1 MNLKVGEKNM
11 DKLVL
16 ISGGFDPIHSGHIYL
31 INEASKHG
39 KIVVLLN
46 SDEWLRKKKGKE
58 FLPFNE
64 RQIIMKS
71 IKNVIEVLSF
81 DDQDLTSVDGIKKA
95 MVKFPNYKIIFAN
108 GGDRGVE
115 TTPELEFCKKNN
127 VETLW
132 GVGGSNKSNSSSW
145 ILKKW
150 KDD

>member
-1 MNLKVGEKNM
+1 M

-127 VETLW
+127 IETLW

>member
-1 MNLKVGEKNM
+1 MHN
-11 DKLVL
+11 LVL
-16 ISGGFDPIHSGHIYL
+16 VSGGFDPIHSGHIYL
-31 INEASKHG
+31 IQEASKYG

-46 SDEWLRKKKGKE
+46 SDDWLRKKKGRE

-81 DDQDLTSVDGIKKA
+81 DDQDSTCIDGIKKA
-95 MVKFPNYKIIFAN
+95 ISKFPNYKIMFAN
-108 GGDRGVE
+108 GGDRSKE
-115 TTPELEFCKKNN
+115 TTPELEFCKNN
-127 VETLW
+127 NIETIW

-150 KDD
+150 KDNKEN

>member
-1 MNLKVGEKNM
+1 M

-81 DDQDLTSVDGIKKA
+81 DDQD
-95 MVKFPNYKIIFAN
+95 
-108 GGDRGVE
+108 
-115 TTPELEFCKKNN
+115 
-127 VETLW
+127 
-132 GVGGSNKSNSSSW
+132 
-145 ILKKW
+145 
-150 KDD
+150 

>member
-1 MNLKVGEKNM
+1 MSLKVGEKNM

>member
-1 MNLKVGEKNM
+1 M

>member
-1 MNLKVGEKNM
+1 MAKE
-11 DKLVL
+11 
-16 ISGGFDPIHSGHIYL
+16 
-31 INEASKHG
+31 
-39 KIVVLLN
+39 
-46 SDEWLRKKKGKE
+46 KKGKE

>member
-1 MNLKVGEKNM
+1 MDNLI
-11 DKLVL
+11 L
-16 ISGGFDPIHSGHIYL
+16 ISGGFDPVHSGHIYL
-31 INEASKHG
+31 INEASKYG

-46 SDEWLRKKKGKE
+46 SDDWLRKKKGRE

-81 DDQDLTSVDGIKKA
+81 DDQDSTCIDGIKKA
-95 MVKFPNYKIIFAN
+95 ISKFPNYKIMFAN
-108 GGDRGVE
+108 GGDRSKE
-115 TTPELEFCKKNN
+115 TTPELEFCKNN
-127 VETLW
+127 NIETIW

-150 KDD
+150 KDNKEN

>member
-1 MNLKVGEKNM
+1 M
-11 DKLVL
+11 DNLVL
-16 ISGGFDPIHSGHIYL
+16 ISGGFDPVHSGHIYL
-31 INEASKHG
+31 INEASKYG

-46 SDEWLRKKKGKE
+46 SDDWLRKKKGRE

-81 DDQDLTSVDGIKKA
+81 DDQDSTCIDGIKKA
-95 MVKFPNYKIIFAN
+95 ISKFPNYKIMFAN
-108 GGDRGVE
+108 GGDRSQE
-115 TTPELEFCKKNN
+115 TTPELEFCKNN
-127 VETLW
+127 NIETIW

-150 KDD
+150 KDNKEN